1 MRVQST
7 SSELYNLVNKMQ
19 METIFFFDLV
29 LYIKIKDW
37 LVCNGNTNTKK
48 PQKINFCAG
57 RH

>member
-1 MRVQST
+1 
-7 SSELYNLVNKMQ
+7 MQ
-19 METIFFFDLV
+19 MKDIFFLDLV

-37 LVCNGNTNTKK
+37 LVCNGNANRKK